1 MKEEKGGKTDGE
13 SRIVN
18 RLNYYRD
25 FGSFGGGERSRGPKR
40 ARLERA
46 IDRSTTDCF
55 LSAERTPSVGF
66 LDFDDRACSVTIYY
80 DTLNKLDR
88 RAFEVI

>member
-25 FGSFGGGERSRGPKR
+25 FGSFGGGERSKGPKR
-40 ARLERA
+40 ARLER
-46 IDRSTTDCF
+46 
-55 LSAERTPSVGF
+55 
-66 LDFDDRACSVTIYY
+66 
-80 DTLNKLDR
+80 
-88 RAFEVI
+88 

>member
-1 MKEEKGGKTDGE
+1 MAHIEAEQRRDLLLDGTKGGAKAKEEDPDSTRKKSKRNEEIVYRCWIDRQEEEKGGRTDGE

-40 ARLERA
+40 ARLER
-46 IDRSTTDCF
+46 
-55 LSAERTPSVGF
+55 
-66 LDFDDRACSVTIYY
+66 
-80 DTLNKLDR
+80 
-88 RAFEVI
+88 

>member
-1 MKEEKGGKTDGE
+1 MEEEKGGRTDGE

-40 ARLERA
+40 ARLER
-46 IDRSTTDCF
+46 
-55 LSAERTPSVGF
+55 
-66 LDFDDRACSVTIYY
+66 
-80 DTLNKLDR
+80 
-88 RAFEVI
+88 